1 MAIGELRALPVG
13 RGQIGKVKYISMG
26 VQGRG
31 QRGIP
36 SSVIKTGIK
45 LPQFEDVNE
54 MEKVI
59 TKVWKLFRSMCMFC
73 CTAQYERRDGAGGP
87 RHL

>member
-36 SSVIKTGIK
+36 SSVIKTGVK
-45 LPQFEDVNE
+45 LPHLEDVTHK
-54 MEKVI
+54 EKVKCLATPKI
-59 TKVWKLFRSMCMFC
+59 YYYSC
-73 CTAQYERRDGAGGP
+73 
-87 RHL
+87 